1 MAKKAFTY
9 KEALNELEDILNE
22 IESGDLDLDLLSTK
36 VKRASSLIKECK
48 TRLRKTSDEI
58 DSILDDWEENE

>member
-36 VKRASSLIKECK
+36 VKRASFLIKECK

-58 DSILDDWEENE
+58 DSILDDWEGNE